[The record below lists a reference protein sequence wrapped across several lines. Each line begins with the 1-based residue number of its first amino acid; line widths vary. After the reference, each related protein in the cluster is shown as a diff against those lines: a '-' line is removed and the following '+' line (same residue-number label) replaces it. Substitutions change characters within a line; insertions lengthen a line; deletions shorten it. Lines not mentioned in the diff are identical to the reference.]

1 MPQPRIRMF
10 AGPNGS
16 GKSTIKEYLLPHYI
30 GAYLNADELEQQ
42 LRITHQLDLI
52 NYHPAL
58 KAQDLITFLKQKK
71 RPEKEKF
78 VALLSSEPIVL
89 DDWNIQ
95 FQAIEIDSYL
105 CGRIID
111 YIRLEFLR
119 LKISFTF
126 ETVMSHISKV
136 EFLKEAKKQGYKTYL
151 YYVSTV
157 DPLINI
163 ARVEYRVSTGGH
175 AVPKQKIID
184 RYYRSID
191 LLMQAVDVSDRTYL
205 FDNSSN
211 GEKAAFIAE
220 IEAADTL
227 KMNSNVKQLPWWF
240 VEKVLKNFIE
250 EQGD

>member
-16 GKSTIKEYLLPHYI
+16 GKSTVKEYLLPHYI
-30 GAYLNADELEQQ
+30 GAYLNADELEQN
-42 LRITHQLDLI
+42 LKASYQLDLMA
-52 NYHPAL
+52 YHPAL
-58 KAQDLITFLKQKK
+58 KAQDLIDFLKQKK
-71 RPEKEKF
+71 RPNAGQL
-78 VALLSSEPIVL
+78 VPLLTSEPVLL
-89 DDWNIQ
+89 DDGNIL
-95 FQAIEIDSYL
+95 FDTSEIDSYL
-105 CGRIID
+105 CARIID

-136 EFLKEAKKQGYKTYL
+136 EFLQEAKRQGFKTYL

-157 DPLINI
+157 DPMINI
-163 ARVEYRVSTGGH
+163 ARVKYRVSVGGH
-175 AVPKQKIID
+175 PVPEQKIVE

-191 LLMQAVDVSDRTYL
+191 LLMQAVDASDRTYL

-220 IEAADTL
+220 IQSAEIL
-227 KMNSNVKQLPWWF
+227 KMNPEVQQLPWWF
-240 VEKVLKNFIE
+240 AEKVLKDFTE
-250 EQGD
+250 E

>member
-16 GKSTIKEYLLPHYI
+16 GKSTVKEYLLPHHI
-30 GAYLNADELEQQ
+30 GAYLNADELEQN
-42 LRITHQLDLI
+42 LNTSHQLDLMA
-52 NYHPAL
+52 YHPAL
-58 KAQDLITFLKQKK
+58 KAQDLIDFLKQKK
-71 RPEKEKF
+71 RPNAGQL
-78 VALLSSEPIVL
+78 VPLLTNEPILL

-95 FQAIEIDSYL
+95 FDASEIDSYL
-105 CGRIID
+105 CARIID

-136 EFLKEAKKQGYKTYL
+136 EFLQEAKRQGFKTYL

-157 DPLINI
+157 DPMINI
-163 ARVEYRVSTGGH
+163 ARVKYRVSVGGH
-175 AVPKQKIID
+175 PVPEQKIVE
-184 RYYRSID
+184 RYYRSMD
-191 LLMQAVDVSDRTYL
+191 LLMQAVDASDRTYL

-220 IEAADTL
+220 IQSAETL
-227 KMNSNVKQLPWWF
+227 KLNSDVQQLPWWF
-240 VEKVLKNFIE
+240 AEKVLKDFTE
-250 EQGD
+250 E